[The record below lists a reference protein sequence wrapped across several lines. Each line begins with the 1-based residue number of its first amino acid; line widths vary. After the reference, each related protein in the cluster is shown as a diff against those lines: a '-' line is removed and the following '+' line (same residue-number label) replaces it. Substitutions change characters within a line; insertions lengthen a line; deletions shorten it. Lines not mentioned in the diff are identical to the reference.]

1 MPLTV
6 KNAASA
12 TPAKRASEGVSSEE
26 SPAKRAAPLYANLT
40 LMDAPKRQ
48 VAQRLPPTAPCC
60 CCTLQGV
67 YVTRIVAHTRTQH
80 ATQVTN
86 RAGDVWSNFEGTDA
100 QLFQIQV
107 DHQARPSIVFGL
119 RESVNE
125 FLEDANSK
133 SEDIP
138 ATLDSLQS
146 SGIRLVITDK
156 ANQPNRYHNSHS
168 RVQQPLWQCC
178 GGVGPARFRW
188 RTGATTTS
196 PQGFK
201 SERRVK

>member
-1 MPLTV
+1 M
-6 KNAASA
+6 
-12 TPAKRASEGVSSEE
+12 
-26 SPAKRAAPLYANLT
+26 
-40 LMDAPKRQ
+40 
-48 VAQRLPPTAPCC
+48 
-60 CCTLQGV
+60 
-67 YVTRIVAHTRTQH
+67 
-80 ATQVTN
+80 TN

-100 QLFQIQV
+100 QLFQIQI

-119 RESVNE
+119 RESFND
-125 FLEDANSK
+125 FLRDANSK

-168 RVQQPLWQCC
+168 RVQQSLWQCC